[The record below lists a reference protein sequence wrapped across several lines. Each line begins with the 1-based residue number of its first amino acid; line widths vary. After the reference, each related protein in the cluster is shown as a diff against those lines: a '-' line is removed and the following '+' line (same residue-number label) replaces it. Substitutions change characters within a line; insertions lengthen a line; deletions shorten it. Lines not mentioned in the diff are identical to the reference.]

1 MDNNN
6 KTAEHLMKRQQ
17 RSNYTCDVLIIGG
30 GSAGLRA
37 AIQAHDAGANVLLI
51 SRSKK
56 GDPHTTLARG
66 GINAALGTMDPE
78 DNWMIHAADTLREG
92 EFLADYERVE
102 ILCKN
107 APDAINEL
115 VSWGARFHR
124 EKDGRLTQRFFGA
137 HTYRR
142 TVFYQDWTGQEI
154 VRVLMEQVN
163 QRKIK
168 IIDNVYIAKLLLLK
182 SDGGYDENSE
192 RLSSSSSSSSLSK
205 SATAQHK
212 EQLINEREEG
222 GGEGRE
228 EIKGA
233 FGIDVEKKEFVTFEC
248 KSLILAAGGYTRVY
262 AVSSSRI
269 FENYGEGIA
278 LAYEAGVDLVDME
291 MVQFHP
297 TGMVWPEKALGT
309 LATEAIRGE
318 GGILLNSKGERF
330 MKNYDPERM
339 ELGPRDVVA
348 RANYNE
354 IISGRGTEHG
364 GVWLDVTHLRKEV
377 IQERLTTMYEQF
389 QELDGIDI
397 SKEKM
402 EVGPTAHYSMG
413 GVVVEINCQTRVKGL
428 FAVGEV
434 ISQIHGANR
443 LGGNSLLDTV
453 VFGKIAGDEAA
464 KLALHARKGNTK
476 KTKDALSQPK
486 SDIVN
491 QKNRFDDDDDNYK
504 RIFAIEEPMKFRSE
518 IQNLMMQNAGI
529 VRDETRL
536 QNGLKRILELKNEFY
551 SNKHNIINLKESSIA
566 DGNDKIENIIISL
579 QMKSSLI
586 ACEAIIRS
594 ALMRQESRGAHY
606 RSDFPRLDDER
617 WKVNIYCTKRGN
629 GGTADPAAEMTLF
642 KQNVKEISGPIA
654 DFLKSHVKAAHH
666 RTFE

>member
-1 MDNNN
+1 MDNN
-6 KTAEHLMKRQQ
+6 KIAEHMMKKQQ
-17 RSNYTCDVLIIGG
+17 STYSCDVLIIGG

-37 AIQAHDAGANVLLI
+37 AIEAHDAGANILI
-51 SRSKK
+51 ISTSKK

-78 DNWMIHAADTLREG
+78 DNWVIHAADTLREG

-115 VSWGARFHR
+115 VGWGARFHR

-142 TVFYQDWTGQEI
+142 TVFYEDWTGQEI
-154 VRVLMEQVN
+154 IRVLMEQVN

-168 IIDNVYIAKLLLLK
+168 IIDNIYITELLLK
-182 SDGGYDENSE
+182 SGGDAN
-192 RLSSSSSSSSLSK
+192 RARSSQPEVQL
-205 SATAQHK
+205 AN
-212 EQLINEREEG
+212 EQEVKR
-222 GGEGRE
+222 RE

-233 FGIDVEKKEFVTFEC
+233 FGIDIEKKEFVTFEC

-278 LAYEAGVDLVDME
+278 LAYEAGADLVDME

-297 TGMVWPEKALGT
+297 TGMVWPEKAVGT

-318 GGILLNSKGERF
+318 GGILLNSKGDRF
-330 MKNYDPERM
+330 MKNYYPERM

-348 RANYNE
+348 RAIYNE

-364 GVWLDVTHLRKEV
+364 GVWLDVTHLRKEL

-413 GVVVEINCQTRVKGL
+413 GVVVDINCRTKVNGL

-443 LGGNSLLDTV
+443 LGGNSLLDTL
-453 VFGKIAGDEAA
+453 VFGKIAGNEAA
-464 KLALHARKGNTK
+464 KLALQQRKVNTE
-476 KTKDALSQPK
+476 KTKETPSQLK
-486 SDIVN
+486 SNLVN
-491 QKNRFDDDDDNYK
+491 QKDRFDNDDDNYEG
-504 RIFAIEEPMKFRSE
+504 ILVIEEPIKFRNE
-518 IQNLMMQNAGI
+518 LQKLMMQNAGI
-529 VRDETRL
+529 VREQTRL
-536 QNGLKRILELKNEFY
+536 QEGLKRILELKNEFY
-551 SNKHNIINLKESSIA
+551 SNKHNILNLKESSIV
-566 DGNDKIENIIISL
+566 DDNDNIENIVLSL
-579 QMKSSLI
+579 QVKSSLI

-594 ALMRQESRGAHY
+594 ALIREESRGAHY
-606 RSDFPRLDDER
+606 RSDFPKLDDER

-629 GGTADPAAEMTLF
+629 RVPEVAEMTLF
-642 KQNVKEISGPIA
+642 KQNVKEISGPLA

>member
-1 MDNNN
+1 MTD
-6 KTAEHLMKRQQ
+6 HIMKKQ
-17 RSNYTCDVLIIGG
+17 SNYSCDVLIIGG

-37 AIQAHDAGANVLLI
+37 AIEAHDAGANVLII
-51 SRSKK
+51 SKSKK

-78 DNWMIHAADTLREG
+78 DNWIIHAADTLREG

-102 ILCKN
+102 ALCRS

-115 VSWGARFHR
+115 VNWGARFHR

-142 TVFYQDWTGQEI
+142 TVYYEDWTGQEI
-154 VRVLMEQVN
+154 VRVLMDQVN

-168 IIDNVYIAKLLLLK
+168 IIDNVYITKLLL
-182 SDGGYDENSE
+182 SDDVNGKILPPLSS
-192 RLSSSSSSSSLSK
+192 LSSS
-205 SATAQHK
+205 ATATPEEPVVK
-212 EQLINEREEG
+212 EEEQ
-222 GGEGRE
+222 EVV
-228 EIKGA
+228 KGA
-233 FGIDVEKKEFVTFEC
+233 FGVDIEKKEFVRFEC

-269 FENYGEGIA
+269 NENYGEGIA

-297 TGMVWPEKALGT
+297 TGMVWPEKAVGT

-364 GVWLDVTHLRKEV
+364 GVWLDVTHLREEV
-377 IQERLTTMYEQF
+377 IQERLPTMYEQF
-389 QELDGIDI
+389 QKLDGIDI

-413 GVVVEINCQTRVKGL
+413 GVVVDINCRTKVKGL

-464 KLALHARKGNTK
+464 SFAKQGATGNTK
-476 KTKDALSQPK
+476 KTKEVPSQLK
-486 SDIVN
+486 SNVDN
-491 QKNRFDDDDDNYK
+491 QTKGLDDNNDDDYYGG
-504 RIFAIEEPMKFRSE
+504 IFVVKEPIKFRNE
-518 IQNLMMQNAGI
+518 IQELMKQNAGI
-529 VRDETRL
+529 VREQTRL

-551 SNKHNIINLKESSIA
+551 SNKDNINIKEFEI
-566 DGNDKIENIIISL
+566 DDNNNFENVVLSW
-579 QMKSSLI
+579 QVKSSLV

-606 RSDFPRLDDER
+606 RSDFPKLDDES
-617 WKVNIYCTKRGN
+617 WQVNIYCRKKGK
-629 GGTADPAAEMTLF
+629 GASAASVEMVLF
-642 KQNVKEISGPIA
+642 KHNVKEIKGPLV

>member
-1 MDNNN
+1 MFE
-6 KTAEHLMKRQQ
+6 KMEKQ
-17 RSNYTCDVLIIGG
+17 SNYSCDVLIIGG

-37 AIQAHDAGANVLLI
+37 AIEAHDAGADVLII
-51 SRSKK
+51 SKSKR

-78 DNWMIHAADTLREG
+78 DNWMMHAADTLREG

-102 ILCKN
+102 VLCKN
-107 APDAINEL
+107 APDAIHEL

-142 TVFYQDWTGQEI
+142 TVFYEDWTGQEI
-154 VRVLMEQVN
+154 IRVLMEQVN

-168 IIDNVYIAKLLLLK
+168 IIDNVYITKLLLTSD
-182 SDGGYDENSE
+182 SDGGYGDNDFDRE
-192 RLSSSSSSSSLSK
+192 RPS
-205 SATAQHK
+205 SATGTGTTRIE
-212 EQLINEREEG
+212 EQVVNDEE
-222 GGEGRE
+222 EQQNAV
-228 EIKGA
+228 KGA
-233 FGIDVEKKEFVTFEC
+233 FGVDLENKEFATFEC
-248 KSLILAAGGYTRVY
+248 NSLILAAGGYTRVY
-262 AVSSSRI
+262 TVSSSRI

-278 LAYEAGVDLVDME
+278 LAYEAGVDLIDME

-318 GGILLNSKGERF
+318 GGILLNSRGERF

-348 RANYNE
+348 RAVYNE

-389 QELDGIDI
+389 QRLDGIDI

-413 GVVVEINCQTRVKGL
+413 GIVVDIKCRTEVKGL

-443 LGGNSLLDTV
+443 LGGNSLLDTI
-453 VFGKIAGDEAA
+453 VFGKIAGGEAA
-464 KLALHARKGNTK
+464 KLAKRAEEGKINKTKSSSQLNSNVDNQKGN
-476 KTKDALSQPK
+476 
-486 SDIVN
+486 
-491 QKNRFDDDDDNYK
+491 DDDYYGG
-504 RIFAIEEPMKFRSE
+504 IFLVKEPIRFRNK
-518 IQNLMMQNAGI
+518 IQELMNQNAGI
-529 VRDETRL
+529 IREKTRL
-536 QNGLKRILELKNEFY
+536 QDGLERILQLKDEFH
-551 SNKHNIINLKESSIA
+551 SHKQNFNLKDFEI
-566 DGNDKIENIIISL
+566 DDNDTSENIVLTL
-579 QMKSSLI
+579 QVKSSLV

-594 ALMRQESRGAHY
+594 ALIRQESRGAHY
-606 RSDFPRLDDER
+606 RSDFPKLDDER
-617 WKVNIYCTKRGN
+617 WKVNIYCRKEGK
-629 GGTADPAAEMTLF
+629 GTFAAAAKMVLF
-642 KQNVKEISGPIA
+642 EHNVREIKGPLA
-654 DFLKSHVKAAHH
+654 DFLKSHAKAAHH